1 MTQKILEEAV
11 THGNKKVVIK
21 LSPLHS
27 KSVACQLQYVA
38 RTSFRFAKDVT

>member
-1 MTQKILEEAV
+1 MMQKILGEAV

-21 LSPLHS
+21 WSPLHS

-38 RTSFRFAKDVT
+38 CSSFCFAKDVT

>member
-1 MTQKILEEAV
+1 MMQKILVEAV

-38 RTSFRFAKDVT
+38 RFSFCFAKDMT

>member
-1 MTQKILEEAV
+1 MMQKILGEAV

-21 LSPLHS
+21 LSPLHG

-38 RTSFRFAKDVT
+38 RSSFCFAKDVT